1 MAQNPP
7 KTRDEQIADGQR
19 IEALL
24 REPAVQDAL
33 VELDQQYWTH
43 AKAST
48 DDAVTLAVVAKARA
62 LGDLRIKLDAVVHN
76 GKIANAT
83 RERDNR
89 R

>member
-1 MAQNPP
+1 MAKEP
-7 KTRDEQIADGQR
+7 KTLDEQVADGQR

-24 REPAVQDAL
+24 REPAVRDAL
-33 VELDQQYWTH
+33 TELDQQYWMQ

-48 DDAVTLAVVAKARA
+48 DDAATLAIVAKARA
-62 LGDLRIKLDAVVHN
+62 LGDLSNKLDAVVHN

-83 RERDNR
+83 RERNNR